1 MTALPKVLSLKQYK
15 SILLESTNDEDDFRT
30 YKYNHIINSSNPT
43 NLETPSVSASMRRF
57 QNMVNHCSLVD
68 MSYHGPLYTWS
79 NKRGNDL
86 IWILRLQRQEGGFL
100 LIVLRRVFLNKSQ
113 SSIGSTLEMET
124 IRLSIKLW
132 IQGKLLITSKRSY
145 VVMVHS
151 LGTNQK

>member
-1 MTALPKVLSLKQYK
+1 MN
-15 SILLESTNDEDDFRT
+15 E
-30 YKYNHIINSSNPT
+30 HSSVDSS
-43 NLETPSVSASMRRF
+43 PSVSASMRRF
-57 QNMVNHCSLVD
+57 QNMINHCSLVD

-79 NKRGNDL
+79 NERGNDL

-124 IRLSIKLW
+124 VRLSIMLW
-132 IQGKLLITSKRSY
+132 IPGKLLITSKRSY